1 MPAILKIGIAHYWN
15 HLAVA
20 SVVIIVMNGLLYNK
34 AIDERTGIYK
44 DNLTMYA
51 KMKMMNGKRYNN
63 GS

>member
-20 SVVIIVMNGLLYNK
+20 SVVIFVMNGLLYNK

-44 DNLTMYA
+44 EI
-51 KMKMMNGKRYNN
+51 
-63 GS
+63 